1 MREERGKG
9 SRRNHRVP
17 KVRCSWL
24 SLERE
29 IMPWSHTALFGTV
42 NPKMIAYFLLISIWI
57 RLPIISLVPPFG
69 YRRCSIE
76 MCKSTPELGSRAA
89 VAAVGP
95 SHGNQGNDCRANE
108 KIGAGRA
115 VHDYRWWRD

>member
-1 MREERGKG
+1 MQLALVGTG
-9 SRRNHRVP
+9 NNALVAHCTVWDSQP
-17 KVRCSWL
+17 QDDCLL
-24 SLERE
+24 S
-29 IMPWSHTALFGTV
+29 V
-42 NPKMIAYFLLISIWI
+42 NQHLDSFTDHLTCPTIWI
-57 RLPIISLVPPFG
+57 IQIG
-69 YRRCSIE
+69 YQRCSIE